1 MAWQVNHRLDFG
13 FYCLGWVLGK
23 RITGWVQWRT
33 YSTLRGCHILIY
45 YWVTWANYLAFQS
58 LGIPIYKSQNN
69 TESEGCSVVCD
80 CLQPH
85 GQYSPRNSPGQN
97 TGMGSL
103 SLLQGIFPT
112 QGSNPGL
119 PHCGQIL
126 YQLSHQGSP
135 RILEQVA
142 YPFSRGS
149 SWPRNWTE
157 VSWIVGQFTN
167 WPIRDS
173 TSKVA
178 RRLNEIQPVNHLAR
192 CLSRSPKA
200 LNGSC
205 YYQLFQLWLAF
216 TKQEKPTMFHT
227 LLRNLICLE
236 IYFVSGGW
244 LWKEKARFII
254 GYHFNINVIAI
265 ILSGCTTQ
273 SRQIWYR
280 FSNYTFSLRVG
291 SL

>member
-1 MAWQVNHRLDFG
+1 MAPPLGRYCPASVWLGKSIRLDFG

-58 LGIPIYKSQNN
+58 LGFPTYKSQNN

-119 PHCGQIL
+119 PHCRQIL
-126 YQLSHQGSP
+126 YQLSHKGSP
-135 RILEQVA
+135 RILEGVA
-142 YPFSRGS
+142 YPFSRRS

-157 VSWIVGQFTN
+157 VSWIASGFFTN

-178 RRLNEIQPVNHLAR
+178 RRLNEIQFVNHLAW

-200 LNGSC
+200 FNKMVAVIISC
-205 YYQLFQLWLAF
+205 FSCDLLLQNKKSLPCFILFW
-216 TKQEKPTMFHT
+216 
-227 LLRNLICLE
+227 E
-236 IYFVSGGW
+236 I
-244 LWKEKARFII
+244 
-254 GYHFNINVIAI
+254 
-265 ILSGCTTQ
+265 
-273 SRQIWYR
+273 
-280 FSNYTFSLRVG
+280 
-291 SL
+291 